1 MSPDAFALATN
12 PFVETFEQCAVGL
25 AHVRPTGRFLRV
37 NECFCQFIGYSQQ
50 ELENMTFQDLTHSSH
65 LSEDI
70 LNVTRL
76 ITGECE
82 SYTMEKQYI
91 HKSGTLIW
99 AKLTVSLVRDKEGK
113 PDFFI
118 SVIEDID
125 ARKRKVMQL
134 YETEKLFRQI
144 VSSLS
149 DHTVIWVASPNL
161 ERMHYVNEGYR
172 HIWGRPQSELLTKPK
187 SFTFY
192 VHPEDR
198 LRVSRHYAD
207 ETLRDWDIEYR
218 IVRGDGEVRFIRDR
232 GNTLDDDHGNAL
244 YLVGMAEDIS
254 RDKQLYQALLEAN
267 RRLETLS
274 RIDGLTELYNRREII
289 NQIDSEIKRLQ
300 RKSAQS
306 VLLFIDLDDFKN
318 INDKHGHQAGDAALL
333 QFSQCVKSMLRASDK
348 IGRYGGDEFIVLLS
362 DTNEQEAQRFHERLL
377 RKPIKCALTPD
388 QSILLTFSVG
398 IVVWHDALRTA
409 QQWIDEADNQ
419 MYEEKRRHHQ
429 HNQNEQ
435 KQG

>member
-1 MSPDAFALATN
+1 MSSDAAALDIN

-37 NECFCQFIGYSQQ
+37 NHRFCHFVGYSQN
-50 ELENMTFQDLTHSSH
+50 ELVGMTFQDLTHSSH
-65 LSEDI
+65 LTEDI

-76 ITGECE
+76 LAGECD
-82 SYTMEKQYI
+82 SYVMEKQYI
-91 HKSGTLIW
+91 HKNGSLIW

-149 DHTVIWVASPNL
+149 DHTVIWVASPKL
-161 ERMHYVNEGYR
+161 EQMHYVNEGY
-172 HIWGRPQSELLTKPK
+172 HQIWGRPLSELLTKPK

-198 LRVSRHYAD
+198 LRVSRHYASD
-207 ETLRDWDIEYR
+207 TLSEWDIEYR
-218 IVRGDGEVRFIRDR
+218 IVRDDGDVRYIRDR
-232 GNTLDDDHGNAL
+232 GNTLKDDRGEAL
-244 YLVGMAEDIS
+244 YLLGMAEDIS
-254 RDKQLYQALLEAN
+254 RDKQLYQALLDAN

-289 NQIDSEIKRLQ
+289 NQIESEVKRLH
-300 RKSAQS
+300 RKPAQS
-306 VLLFIDLDDFKN
+306 VLLFIDLDDFKT
-318 INDKHGHQAGDAALL
+318 INDKHGHQAGDSALL
-333 QFSQCVKSMLRASDK
+333 QFSQSVKSMLRASDK

-362 DTNEQEAQRFHERLL
+362 DTNEQEAERFQERLL
-377 RKPIKCALTPD
+377 RKPLKVELTPYT
-388 QSILLTFSVG
+388 SITLKFSVG
-398 IVVWHDALRTA
+398 VVVWHDALHNA

-419 MYEEKRRHHQ
+419 MYEEKRCHHQ

-435 KQG
+435 KQK